1 MKGLD
6 TLIKLH
12 KRTLDEL
19 RRQIG
24 VLENQK
30 QQLLDTS
37 KKLAEDLIHEMRMAS
52 EKPEMA
58 QFYTGFSKRIQER
71 QKTIALEVRKLDQ
84 QIAKL
89 TDEARIAFGEVKKYE
104 IAKAN
109 AEKRKQKEIA
119 RKETIMLD
127 EIAGNQDRRKK
138 KETT

>member
-19 RRQIG
+19 RRRIG
-24 VLENQK
+24 ALENQK
-30 QQLLDTS
+30 QQLIDTS
-37 KKLAEDLIHEMRMAS
+37 KKLDEELLKEIQMATQKLEMSGFFA
-52 EKPEMA
+52 
-58 QFYTGFSKRIQER
+58 GFSKRIQER
-71 QKTIALEVRKLDQ
+71 QKTIAQEVRKLDQ

-109 AEKRKQKEIA
+109 AEKRKAKERE
-119 RKETIMLD
+119 RKETILLD

-138 KETT
+138 QETT